1 MNNNL
6 YNYRTMRKFYF
17 VLAAIMFVA
26 CSKNDPGLYSQPEPQ
41 NPYAVTP
48 EEAVQML
55 QSVIGGE
62 TTRSISVSDIQTLSK
77 SAFVPSTRSGADEEA
92 IYIVD
97 IEGKGSAIV
106 SADKRME
113 PIYAILDDTKISA
126 EQLVG
131 VTTRSATD
139 DESDIEDFVFSL
151 LGDAI
156 VNDIQEVEQ
165 RGIEMP
171 LIPRDQTWTE
181 TTITARQT
189 TMLNTKWAQ
198 EEPYNMK
205 CPRKI
210 STNPSYA
217 GCGPIAAAQIMYY
230 NRFPDYITYQ
240 REDNTFAAD
249 WIDWNLIEG
258 CEYGYPLLYDCM
270 EELNEL
276 IYHIGVRMGVDYHL
290 DDTNA
295 IDPVTGEYK
304 APPTTNT
311 PEQAETFFENIGY
324 SDVSLVN
331 YSLMQVINMVS
342 NKHLPVYMSGHY
354 YNTNN
359 PAQPLG
365 HAWVIDGCDVY
376 TVDYWVR
383 HYIDGS
389 IYTEYIENTQNFN
402 LVHCNYGW
410 SGKCDGYYTSGIF
423 DTRTPLPANRID
435 SAKGDIQ
442 HAGKENYDLLLQL
455 ITYSLN

>member
-1 MNNNL
+1 
-6 YNYRTMRKFYF
+6 MRKLLCF
-17 VLAAIMFVA
+17 VMAAIMFVA
-26 CSKNDPGLYSQPEPQ
+26 CGKDDFGLNSQPEPQ

-62 TTRSISVSDIQTLSK
+62 TTRSISVSDIQTLNK

-139 DESDIEDFVFSL
+139 DESDIEDFVLSL
-151 LGDAI
+151 LSDAI

-198 EEPYNMK
+198 GSPYNVK
-205 CPRKI
+205 CPLKNSSNHI
-210 STNPSYA
+210 YSKA

-249 WIDWNLIEG
+249 WIDWDLIEG
-258 CEYGYPLLYDCM
+258 CEYGYSLQYDSM

-276 IYHIGVRMGVDYHL
+276 IYHIGVKMGVNYHL
-290 DDTNA
+290 EGVDLDT
-295 IDPVTGEYK
+295 E
-304 APPTTNT
+304 NT
-311 PEQAETFFENIGY
+311 PEQAETFLENIGY
-324 SDVSLVN
+324 RDVSLVN
-331 YSLMQVINMVS
+331 YSLQTVINMVY
-342 NKHLPVYMSGHY
+342 NENLPVYMSGHY
-354 YNTNN
+354 YD
-359 PAQPLG
+359 PERPSQLPG
-365 HAWVIDGCDVY
+365 HDWVIDGCDVY
-376 TVDYWVR
+376 RVDNWVR
-383 HYIDGS
+383 HYTDS
-389 IYTEYIENTQNFN
+389 FLYTEYIESTQTYN
-402 LVHCNYGW
+402 LVHCNFGW

-423 DTRTPLPANRID
+423 NTRTPLPTNRID
-435 SAKGDIQ
+435 AAKGDIQ
-442 HAGKENYDLLLQL
+442 HAGPENYNLSLQL